1 MFGSSTRELVTWIYS
16 GYVKVI
22 VLATLNAWG
31 LGYYWMNR
39 WLSGF
44 AFKVEL
50 KTAYFVF
57 PVFIMIGILMLTTL
71 LQTVKASRTNPVEN
85 LRDE

>member
-1 MFGSSTRELVTWIYS
+1 
-16 GYVKVI
+16 
-22 VLATLNAWG
+22 
-31 LGYYWMNR
+31 MNQ

-50 KTAYFVF
+50 SAIYFTV
-57 PVFIMIGILMLTTL
+57 PVVIMIFVLLLTTL